1 MQTLLSYWVNTGFLK
16 VMKEL
21 YSSAEPWGHGCGQIL
36 SPALHLHISLR
47 NRPGACPA
55 VLKNQYKFLFQIN
68 ARYPIPTYSRVSLVS
83 PQIRVSYQF
92 CLIRFLLWF
101 PPNTTNNFK
110 FPVVQMTKRFYC
122 TKGPQCAG
130 ILFCFGF
137 FHNSHN
143 NMRQTMSQSH
153 HTVVWKGKQNTKQS
167 STFLSMIIM
176 CPEGLRDFPKVTWIG
191 RILGNPQKQ
200 RRERRTMSHHIKA
213 LDFQKEKE
221 KS

>member
-1 MQTLLSYWVNTGFLK
+1 MT
-16 VMKEL
+16 KEL

-47 NRPGACPA
+47 NRHGACPA

-68 ARYPIPTYSRVSLVS
+68 SRYPIPIYSLVSLVS
-83 PQIRVSYQF
+83 PQIRVSHQF
-92 CLIRFLLWF
+92 SLILFLLWF

-110 FPVVQMTKRFYC
+110 LPVVRMTKRLYC

-130 ILFCFGF
+130 FCFGLVF
-137 FHNSHN
+137 FMTHTTTWDRLTQSHN
-143 NMRQTMSQSH
+143 
-153 HTVVWKGKQNTKQS
+153 TVVWKGKQNTKQS

-213 LDFQKEKE
+213 LDFQKDKE